1 MCAHAGLNS
10 YRTEVH
16 RAKASPEVLKVINY
30 ICYLFMTLCFIN
42 ETTIYCKGMCLILR
56 VEV

>member
-10 YRTEVH
+10 DRTEVH
-16 RAKASPEVLKVINY
+16 RAKASPEVVKVINY
-30 ICYLFMTLCFIN
+30 ICYLFMTRYFIN
-42 ETTIYCKGMCLILR
+42 ETTMYCKGMCLMLR